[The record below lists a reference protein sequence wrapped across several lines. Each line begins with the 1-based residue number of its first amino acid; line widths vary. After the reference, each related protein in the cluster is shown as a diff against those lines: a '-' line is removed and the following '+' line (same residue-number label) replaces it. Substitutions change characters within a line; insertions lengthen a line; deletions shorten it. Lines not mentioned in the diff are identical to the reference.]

1 VETTLIAGARN
12 VALWA
17 AGALMIAL
25 LAALALSGRSPGL
38 PPLIFT
44 PQGIVAAT
52 PSTVTA
58 AEIRTGGER
67 IGFRR
72 TAGGAW
78 SFERSNTPV
87 PTELASHLDTALN
100 FMHVS
105 EPARSLD
112 PGDYEAANFA
122 EFGLDPPAYVV
133 SLEQPDRSAI
143 VADFG
148 TLNPSGTSQYL
159 RLVGQPTVYLM
170 PRHVGT
176 EWEVTADMARRI
188 LPPEAGSGD
197 ENAKRLTALLLPA
210 SIDRIWAIEIVI
222 QGKLH
227 RLERDGAGNW
237 LVHTGQHAHAGN
249 TDTHIADPDKARI
262 IATALAALDQTQIE
276 TVVAKQP
283 SEAELERYGLSRPEV
298 SALMY
303 ARDSA
308 SPLVRLAIGNVSG
321 DGFSRYARLAGGD
334 VVTIA
339 AYTATNMVQLLKAVG
354 AGS

>member
-1 VETTLIAGARN
+1 
-12 VALWA
+12 
-17 AGALMIAL
+17 
-25 LAALALSGRSPGL
+25 
-38 PPLIFT
+38 
-44 PQGIVAAT
+44 VAAT
-52 PSTVTA
+52 SSAVTA

-72 TAGGAW
+72 AKDGAW

-87 PTELASHLDTALN
+87 PADLASHLNTALQ

-105 EPARSLD
+105 EPTRSLD
-112 PGDYEAANFA
+112 PSEYETANFA
-122 EFGLDPPAYVV
+122 EFGLDPPAYLV
-133 SLEQPDRSAI
+133 SLEQPGQPAI

-159 RLVGQPTVYLM
+159 RLVGRPTVYLM
-170 PRHVGT
+170 PRHVGA

-188 LPPEAGSGD
+188 LPPEAGSD

-227 RLERDGAGNW
+227 RLERDSAGNW
-237 LVHTGQHAHAGN
+237 LLHTGQHAHAGN
-249 TDTHIADPDKARI
+249 VDVHTADPDKARI

-283 SEAELERYGLSRPEV
+283 SDAELEQYGLSRPEV
-298 SALMY
+298 IALMY
-303 ARDSA
+303 ARDSS
-308 SPLVRLAIGNVSG
+308 SPLVRLAIGKVSG

-354 AGS
+354 AAS